1 MESNIQEE
9 KNFKTRIMT
18 LIIDIRCPK
27 CGKYQKMEIRNPKM
41 TVFNKPDLT
50 GKRKV
55 CIWCEKSFKV
65 GKDTVQ

>member
-1 MESNIQEE
+1 
-9 KNFKTRIMT
+9 MT